1 MPRRCIRSASSVG
14 QAGPESIFGDMVAG
28 ESDLSMAPYTAI
40 DYSLS
45 MRMPTSR
52 SLSLVSIASAAAS
65 PPLAMLHLLLG
76 LTVWPILLIPVS
88 ASLAEL
94 RLRGRSKSR
103 LATFIT
109 SLASLAL
116 GLV

>member
-1 MPRRCIRSASSVG
+1 
-14 QAGPESIFGDMVAG
+14 
-28 ESDLSMAPYTAI
+28 
-40 DYSLS
+40 
-45 MRMPTSR
+45 
-52 SLSLVSIASAAAS
+52 
-65 PPLAMLHLLLG
+65 MLHLLLG